1 MHCGEPIEA
10 PPQTDYVDLLLW
22 ALHHPVPDTA
32 MQAAASLAARRER
45 RAVEPLRELVLG
57 SPDPI
62 LAAQA
67 LQSLVELCGGE
78 ELRELLEQ
86 LARDGAAPVRRV
98 AAAALG
104 QEP

>member
-1 MHCGEPIEA
+1 
-10 PPQTDYVDLLLW
+10 
-22 ALHHPVPDTA
+22 
-32 MQAAASLAARRER
+32 
-45 RAVEPLRELVLG
+45 
-57 SPDPI
+57 
-62 LAAQA
+62 
-67 LQSLVELCGGE
+67 LVELCGGE